1 MTEHST
7 QRAAT
12 ADLHGTSIVRARID
26 VIDGPDKGL
35 GIDLPLTAVVVGT
48 GAECDLKLS
57 DPLVSRAH
65 VMLRATSSAIV
76 ITDESSRNGT
86 FLGEIRIREIEARSS
101 LSLRIGS
108 TVIALRVDAEAVTV
122 PLSPRMRFGDALG
135 ASSAIRH
142 VFAILEQA
150 ARHAVTVLIEGDS
163 GTGKDVLARAVHDES
178 DRAGKPFVVVDCGA
192 LPENLIESELFGH
205 ERGAFTGATGARVGA
220 FELADGGTIFLDE
233 VGELPLILQPKLLRV
248 LETKTFRR
256 IGGSRDVSVDVR
268 VIAATNK
275 RLAQAVRERQFRDDL
290 YYRLAVV
297 HVLVPRLAERSEDIQ
312 LIAQA
317 FVEKALGPGSELP
330 PPLVALLASYS
341 WPGNVRELRNV
352 IDRFVA
358 FGHTDPVS
366 LFGADA
372 AASSAAKLVDT
383 RTLDGLGYHDAK
395 ARLVEAFHKDFL
407 GRALERHGGSMSQAA
422 ATLGI
427 PRTSLYRMLDRDDR
441 DDE

>member
-1 MTEHST
+1 MEHST
-7 QRAAT
+7 QRAA
-12 ADLHGTSIVRARID
+12 APELHGTTIVRARID

-35 GIDLPLTAVVVGT
+35 GIDLPLTAIVVGT

-57 DPLVSRAH
+57 DPLVSRVH
-65 VMLRATSSAIV
+65 VMVRAMSSAIV
-76 ITDESSRNGT
+76 VTDRDSRNGT

-101 LSLRIGS
+101 LSLRIGA
-108 TVIALRVDAEAVTV
+108 TILALHVDAEAVTV
-122 PLSPRMRFGDALG
+122 PLSPRVRFGDALG

-142 VFAILEQA
+142 VFSLLEQA
-150 ARHAVTVLIEGDS
+150 ARHPVTILIEGDS
-163 GTGKDVLARAVHDES
+163 GTGKDILARAVHAES

-220 FELADGGTIFLDE
+220 FELADGGTLFLDE
-233 VGELPLILQPKLLRV
+233 VGELPLTLQPKLLRI

-256 IGGSRDVSVDVR
+256 IGGSRDITVDVR

-275 RLAQAVRERQFRDDL
+275 RLGQAVRERTFRDDL

-297 HVLVPRLAERSEDIQ
+297 HVLVPRLAERPEDIQ

-317 FVEKALGPGSELP
+317 FVEKALGPNAELP
-330 PPLVALLASYS
+330 PALVALLSSYS

-358 FGHTDPVS
+358 FGHADPVS

-372 AASSAAKLVDT
+372 AAGSATKLVDT
-383 RTLDGLGYHDAK
+383 RSLDGLGYHEAK
-395 ARLVEAFHKDFL
+395 ERLIDTFHKDFL
-407 GRALERHGGSMSQAA
+407 GRALERHGGSMTQAA
-422 ATLGI
+422 AALGI
-427 PRTSLYRMLDRDDR
+427 PRTSLYRMLDRDDG